1 MLSIVAIYFILSNKM
16 SYLSLFHT
24 CHLMTSNA
32 LEAAAPN
39 VSDHLLSAQ
48 TVASKKTRH
57 EISRT
62 EQNQIIKIT
71 IESVSSS
78 LLWNI
83 FIKQKQNKLYN
94 PQM

>member
-48 TVASKKTRH
+48 TVANKRTWY

-78 LLWNI
+78 SLWNI
-83 FIKQKQNKLYN
+83 LMNQEQ
-94 PQM
+94 

>member
-1 MLSIVAIYFILSNKM
+1 MP
-16 SYLSLFHT
+16 YLSLLRT

-48 TVASKKTRH
+48 TVANKKTWY
-57 EISRT
+57 EISQT

-78 LLWNI
+78 SLWNI
-83 FIKQKQNKLYN
+83 LMNQEQ
-94 PQM
+94 

>member
-48 TVASKKTRH
+48 TVANKKTWY
-57 EISRT
+57 EISQT

-71 IESVSSS
+71 LESVSSS

>member
-48 TVASKKTRH
+48 TTANKRTLH

-62 EQNQIIKIT
+62 EQNQSIKIT

-78 LLWNI
+78 SLWNI
-83 FIKQKQNKLYN
+83 LMNQEQ
-94 PQM
+94 

>member
-48 TVASKKTRH
+48 TVANKKTWY

-78 LLWNI
+78 SLWNI
-83 FIKQKQNKLYN
+83 LMNQEQ
-94 PQM
+94 

>member
-39 VSDHLLSAQ
+39 VSDHLLSSQ
-48 TVASKKTRH
+48 TVANKKTRH

-62 EQNQIIKIT
+62 EQNQIIKKT

>member
-48 TVASKKTRH
+48 TVANKRTLH

-71 IESVSSS
+71 IDTVSSS
-78 LLWNI
+78 SLWNI
-83 FIKQKQNKLYN
+83 LMNQEQ
-94 PQM
+94 

>member
-48 TVASKKTRH
+48 TVANKKTWY

-62 EQNQIIKIT
+62 EQNQIIKKT

>member
-1 MLSIVAIYFILSNKM
+1 
-16 SYLSLFHT
+16 
-24 CHLMTSNA
+24 MTSNA

-39 VSDHLLSAQ
+39 VSDHLLSSQ
-48 TVASKKTRH
+48 TVANKKTRH

-71 IESVSSS
+71 LESVSSS

>member
-1 MLSIVAIYFILSNKM
+1 MP
-16 SYLSLFHT
+16 YLSLLHT

-39 VSDHLLSAQ
+39 VSDHLLSSQ
-48 TVASKKTRH
+48 TVANKKARH

-71 IESVSSS
+71 LESVSSS

>member
-48 TVASKKTRH
+48 TVANKKTRY
-57 EISRT
+57 EISQT

-78 LLWNI
+78 SLWNI
-83 FIKQKQNKLYN
+83 LMNQEQ
-94 PQM
+94 